1 MIIKSGT
8 DRKIEHFKNRLNMV
22 GDIYIIDHF
31 ICDRITHQNRFSNS
45 FAKTIQVMEQE
56 ARNFLI
62 QYDNANKISTIKLT
76 DLRSEESKKLKFYIA
91 FCAEE
96 RVYDFFDGVIE
107 DIRKDDFLVLIVG
120 SVKKYTDA
128 PITII
133 TPEKT
138 YEYKSFMETLDNEI
152 EIPIFRTVEI
162 VCTDEPDNPKHL
174 IFEVKNYGRD

>member
-22 GDIYIIDHF
+22 GDIYVIDHF
-31 ICDRITHQNRFSNS
+31 ICDRITHQNRFGNG

-107 DIRKDDFLVLIVG
+107 DIHKDDFLVLIVG
-120 SVKKYTDA
+120 STKKYTKA

-133 TPEKT
+133 TPDDIFEFD
-138 YEYKSFMETLDNEI
+138 SFMKTLDNEI

-162 VCTDEPDNPKHL
+162 VCTDAKDNPKHL
-174 IFEVKNYGRD
+174 IFEVKNYGRE